1 MARKKRLSDTYTIIR
16 RRAQRAL
23 NKILKNNGDKNTA
36 DSLKQYIE
44 SSREHRTEK
53 GHKREL
59 TVKAKSAI
67 EALNAMF
74 PGRGPKVKDGDINKL
89 AISEMKLASKNESG
103 TFVGEYGQTKMR
115 IFMVATQDIWNKPG
129 INPEQ
134 RLETVAKYAED
145 HGKNIIDV
153 FNEVMKQSYES
164 LEGGVYEASGVAW
177 PSDLYT
183 KNDIDY
189 ATSPDYLKAVYPWQA

>member
-1 MARKKRLSDTYTIIR
+1 MARKKRISDTYTSIR

-23 NKILKNNGDKNTA
+23 NRFLKIGDQDSA
-36 DSLKQYIE
+36 DSIKSYIE
-44 SSREHRTEK
+44 SSKEHENEK
-53 GHKREL
+53 GRRREL
-59 TVKAKSAI
+59 TVRAKSAI

-74 PGRGPKVKDGDINKL
+74 PGRAPKVKDENINQL

-103 TFVGEYGQTKMR
+103 TFVGEYGKTKMR

-129 INPEQ
+129 IAPDK
-134 RLETVAKYAED
+134 RLEAVAKYASD
-145 HGKNIIDV
+145 HGKTIIDA

-189 ATSPDYLKAVYPWQA
+189 QTSPDYLKAVYPWQA